1 MRKRDSP
8 YASRYSNNTN
18 ETNGETQSFDQIE
31 TRITTFINVIERFES
46 DEKKLLKHE
55 FDQFVKSCNETS
67 KTIEEALKR
76 ELMKPEDDNKSL
88 ILRYQKIM
96 NEQKKKLKN
105 LNLKKNEYIVEEVK
119 VDKRDTEEEEDESMA
134 FLNQEAEGVEDFVY
148 RREQQIIKI
157 HRDITMVNQISEEIS
172 ILIQTHGGEVQK
184 IDTNM
189 EKANEKLK
197 QANKELLKHGE
208 KASFNKKK
216 YLKLMAYM
224 LGFIFVLMI
233 FVHYK

>member
-1 MRKRDSP
+1 
-8 YASRYSNNTN
+8 
-18 ETNGETQSFDQIE
+18 
-31 TRITTFINVIERFES
+31 
-46 DEKKLLKHE
+46 
-55 FDQFVKSCNETS
+55 
-67 KTIEEALKR
+67 
-76 ELMKPEDDNKSL
+76 
-88 ILRYQKIM
+88 
-96 NEQKKKLKN
+96 
-105 LNLKKNEYIVEEVK
+105 
-119 VDKRDTEEEEDESMA
+119 MA